1 MNGKLKKLVIERTY
15 RLRRYRADGTPTDT
29 IVAIRAESEAAAKLK
44 IDQAAGREYD
54 WRLEEVVDG

>member
-1 MNGKLKKLVIERTY
+1 MRKLVKNVVERTY
-15 RLRRYRADGTPTDT
+15 RFRRYRADGTPTDT

-54 WRLEEVVDG
+54 WRLEEIVDG